1 MSAEPPPPPQVSPD
15 GKFYWDGQRWGP
27 MPEPPPPL
35 VSPDGLF
42 YWDGERWVPTPAP
55 APLGVAR
62 RVPPP
67 PLVFSVKIRSAWDGI
82 HWGSLSQFYWDGKRW
97 VPMLASP
104 PPIVSADGQCYW
116 DGEGWVPIPP
126 SAPPMVRAPDVE
138 HRSLSEVTLEEM
150 LDRG

>member
-1 MSAEPPPPPQVSPD
+1 
-15 GKFYWDGQRWGP
+15 

-42 YWDGERWVPTPAP
+42 YWDGERWVPTPTP
-55 APLGVAR
+55 APLGVAK

-67 PLVFSVKIRSAWDGI
+67 TLVFSVKIRSAWDGI
-82 HWGSLSQFYWDGKRW
+82 PLGVPRPVLLGQRW